1 MDVFKKHRSTISGI
15 KRCVKSKLV
24 QRLVER
30 KAQRL
35 NKRCRRQ
42 HKKQALLERRNFEE
56 TTMNRR

>member
-30 KAQRL
+30 KTQRL
-35 NKRCRRQ
+35 NKKCRRQ
-42 HKKQALLERRNFEE
+42 HKRHLALERKNFEE
-56 TTMNRR
+56 TAMNGK